1 MKKRLKQVLRLKR
14 LGGQDNLESGG
25 CLLLYKGK
33 FVHILQKRTADN

>member
-14 LGGQDNLESGG
+14 LGGQDNRESGG

-33 FVHILQKRTADN
+33 FVHMLQETDSC